1 MAAADRGNQVNRNM
15 RNPVIGRNVFLLGR
29 MFLLGLGYLLIGLA
43 LIAIVVG
50 YWAVAAW
57 VMGKM

>member
-1 MAAADRGNQVNRNM
+1 MNRNM

-29 MFLLGLGYLLIGLA
+29 MFLLGLA